1 MCEFRVYLRSG
12 DKVEE
17 VAEGVVKALV
27 SGEVVR
33 LITLLGEVK
42 EIADA
47 TIESVD
53 VPNERL
59 VLAKR

>member
-17 VAEGVVKALV
+17 VAERVVKAV
-27 SGEVVR
+27 VDGGVVR
-33 LITLLGEVK
+33 LITLFGEVR
-42 EIADA
+42 EVADA
-47 TIESVD
+47 MIESVD

-59 VLAKR
+59 VLVKR

>member
-42 EIADA
+42 EIAGA

>member
-12 DKVEE
+12 DKIEE

-27 SGEVVR
+27 DGEVVR

-42 EIADA
+42 EIAGA
-47 TIESVD
+47 MIESVD

-59 VLAKR
+59 ILAKQ